1 MKTTVKKLSETKVVL
16 TIVVDRTELEAAE
29 QVALKKM
36 SRDVKVPG
44 FRKGHVPLSV
54 VAKNINPNALQ
65 EETLDNALS
74 KAVAEAFVGEKIQAI
89 ERPEVEVKKFVPGDT
104 LEFTAQATILPAVK
118 LPDYQKLKTK
128 RAEVKVVDTDADDII
143 SRMQENFAQKSEVDR
158 AAKEGDEV
166 VIDFIGK
173 KDGVEFDGGKAE
185 DYSLKIGSG
194 QFIPG
199 FEEGIVGHKAGDK
212 FDLELKFPKDYH
224 AKELADQKVS
234 FSVELKAVNE
244 SKLPELNDEFAAK
257 CGPFTSMDDLRKD
270 ILREVKEQ
278 KSRDSEEKFKDELVG
293 ELADK
298 IKVELPEILVDDQVR
313 SIEQDM
319 QQNLAYR
326 GLELDSYLS
335 TQGFSDKDDW
345 LAKEV
350 RPAAERRVKAGLV
363 LAELSKELKIDVS
376 HEELSAQIETMRQYY
391 GKDAKTAKQFDNPD
405 VHRDIAN
412 RLITDKTIAKL
423 VELNSK

>member
-128 RAEVKVVDTDADDII
+128 RAEVKVVDADADDII
-143 SRMQENFAQKSEVDR
+143 TRMQENFAEKTKVDR
-158 AAKEGDEV
+158 AVKGGDEV

-173 KDGVEFDGGKAE
+173 KDDVEFDGGKAE

-224 AKELADQKVS
+224 AKELADQKVT
-234 FSVELKAVNE
+234 FSVELKTVNE

-278 KSRDSEEKFKDELVG
+278 KNRDSEEKFKDELVG

-319 QQNLAYR
+319 QQNLTYR

>member
-1 MKTTVKKLSETKVVL
+1 MKKLSETKVVL

-104 LEFTAQATILPAVK
+104 LEFTAQATILPDVK

-128 RAEVKVVDTDADDII
+128 RAEVKVVDADADDII
-143 SRMQENFAQKSEVDR
+143 TRMQENFAQKSEVDR
-158 AAKEGDEV
+158 AAKVGDEV

-212 FDLELKFPKDYH
+212 FELELKFPKDYH

-293 ELADK
+293 ELADN
-298 IKVELPEILVDDQVR
+298 IRVELPEILVDDQVR

>member
-74 KAVAEAFVGEKIQAI
+74 KAVAEAFVGENIQAI

-128 RAEVKVVDTDADDII
+128 RTEVKVVDADADDII
-143 SRMQENFAQKSEVDR
+143 SRMQENFAEKTKVDR

-199 FEEGIVGHKAGDK
+199 FEDGIVGHKAGDK
-212 FDLELKFPKDYH
+212 FELELKFPKDYH

-298 IKVELPEILVDDQVR
+298 IKVELPQILVDDQVR

>member
-89 ERPEVEVKKFVPGDT
+89 ERPEVEVNKFVPGDT

-128 RAEVKVVDTDADDII
+128 RTEVKVVDADADDII
-143 SRMQENFAQKSEVDR
+143 TRMQENFAEKTKVDR
-158 AAKEGDEV
+158 AVKDGDEV
-166 VIDFIGK
+166 VMDFIGK
-173 KDGVEFDGGKAE
+173 KDDVEFDGGKAE

-212 FDLELKFPKDYH
+212 FDLELTFPKDYH
-224 AKELADQKVS
+224 AKELAGQKVT
-234 FSVELKAVNE
+234 FSVELKTVNE

-293 ELADK
+293 ELADN
-298 IKVELPEILVDDQVR
+298 IRVELPEILVDDQVR

-319 QQNLAYR
+319 QQNLTYR

-350 RPAAERRVKAGLV
+350 RPAAERRVKAGLA

-391 GKDAKTAKQFDNPD
+391 GKDTKTAKQFDNPD

>member
-54 VAKNINPNALQ
+54 VAKNINPNARQ

-89 ERPEVEVKKFVPGDT
+89 ERPEVEVNKFVPGDT

-128 RAEVKVVDTDADDII
+128 RAEVKVVDADADDII
-143 SRMQENFAQKSEVDR
+143 TRMQENFAEKTKVDR
-158 AAKEGDEV
+158 AVKGGDEV

-173 KDGVEFDGGKAE
+173 KDDVEFDGGKAE

-224 AKELADQKVS
+224 AKELAGQKVT
-234 FSVELKAVNE
+234 FSVELKTVNE

-278 KSRDSEEKFKDELVG
+278 KNRDSEEKFKDELVG

-319 QQNLAYR
+319 QQNLTYR

-363 LAELSKELKIDVS
+363 LAELSKELKTDVS

>member
-89 ERPEVEVKKFVPGDT
+89 ERPEVEVNKFVPGDT

-128 RAEVKVVDTDADDII
+128 RTEVKVVDADADDII
-143 SRMQENFAQKSEVDR
+143 TRMQENFAEKTKVDR
-158 AAKEGDEV
+158 AVKDGDEV
-166 VIDFIGK
+166 VMDFIGK
-173 KDGVEFDGGKAE
+173 KDDVEFDGGKAE

-224 AKELADQKVS
+224 AKELAGQKVT
-234 FSVELKAVNE
+234 FSVELKTVNE

-319 QQNLAYR
+319 QQNLTYR

>member
-128 RAEVKVVDTDADDII
+128 RAEVKVVDADADDII
-143 SRMQENFAQKSEVDR
+143 SRMQENFAEKTKVDR
-158 AAKEGDEV
+158 AAKDGDEV

-199 FEEGIVGHKAGDK
+199 FEDGIVGHKAGDK
-212 FDLELKFPKDYH
+212 FELELKFPKDYH
-224 AKELADQKVS
+224 AKELAGQKVA

-319 QQNLAYR
+319 QQNLTYR

-423 VELNSK
+423 AELNSK

>member
-89 ERPEVEVKKFVPGDT
+89 ERPEVEVNKFVPGDT

-128 RAEVKVVDTDADDII
+128 RTEVKVVDADADDII
-143 SRMQENFAQKSEVDR
+143 TRMQENFAEKTKVDR
-158 AAKEGDEV
+158 AVNDGDEV
-166 VIDFIGK
+166 VMDFIGK
-173 KDGVEFDGGKAE
+173 KDDVEFDGGKAE

-224 AKELADQKVS
+224 AKELAGQKVT
-234 FSVELKAVNE
+234 FSVELKTVNE

-319 QQNLAYR
+319 QQNLTYR

>member
-104 LEFTAQATILPAVK
+104 LEFTAQATILPAIK

-128 RAEVKVVDTDADDII
+128 RTEVKVVDADADDII
-143 SRMQENFAQKSEVDR
+143 TRMQENFAEKTKVDR
-158 AAKEGDEV
+158 AVKDGDEV

-173 KDGVEFDGGKAE
+173 KDDVEFDGGKAE

-212 FDLELKFPKDYH
+212 FELELKFPKDYH
-224 AKELADQKVS
+224 AKELAGQKVA

-278 KSRDSEEKFKDELVG
+278 KNRDSEEKFKDELVG

-319 QQNLAYR
+319 QQNLTYR

>member
-1 MKTTVKKLSETKVVL
+1 M
-16 TIVVDRTELEAAE
+16 
-29 QVALKKM
+29 
-36 SRDVKVPG
+36 
-44 FRKGHVPLSV
+44 
-54 VAKNINPNALQ
+54 
-65 EETLDNALS
+65 
-74 KAVAEAFVGEKIQAI
+74 
-89 ERPEVEVKKFVPGDT
+89 
-104 LEFTAQATILPAVK
+104 PAVK

-128 RAEVKVVDTDADDII
+128 RTEVKVVDADADDII
-143 SRMQENFAQKSEVDR
+143 TRMQENFAEKTKVDR
-158 AAKEGDEV
+158 AVKEGDEV
-166 VIDFIGK
+166 VMDFIGK
-173 KDGVEFDGGKAE
+173 KDDVEFDGGKAE

-224 AKELADQKVS
+224 AKELAGQKVT
-234 FSVELKAVNE
+234 FSVELKTVNE

-319 QQNLAYR
+319 QQNLTYR

>member
-16 TIVVDRTELEAAE
+16 TIVVDRTEIEAAE

-89 ERPEVEVKKFVPGDT
+89 ERPEVEVNKFVPGDT

-128 RAEVKVVDTDADDII
+128 RTEVKVVDADADDII
-143 SRMQENFAQKSEVDR
+143 TRMQENFAEKTKVDR
-158 AAKEGDEV
+158 AVKDGDEV
-166 VIDFIGK
+166 VMDFIGK
-173 KDGVEFDGGKAE
+173 KDDVEFDGGKAE

-224 AKELADQKVS
+224 AKELAGQKVT
-234 FSVELKAVNE
+234 FSVELKTVNE

-319 QQNLAYR
+319 QQNLTYR

>member
-89 ERPEVEVKKFVPGDT
+89 ERPEVEVKKFIPGDT

-128 RAEVKVVDTDADDII
+128 RAEVKVVDADADDII

-158 AAKEGDEV
+158 AAKDGDEV

-212 FDLELKFPKDYH
+212 FELELKFPKDYH
-224 AKELADQKVS
+224 AKELAGQKVA

>member
-1 MKTTVKKLSETKVVL
+1 MVL

-89 ERPEVEVKKFVPGDT
+89 ERPEVEVNKFVPGDT

-128 RAEVKVVDTDADDII
+128 RTEVKVVDADADDII
-143 SRMQENFAQKSEVDR
+143 TRMQENFAEKTKVDR
-158 AAKEGDEV
+158 AVKEGDEV

-173 KDGVEFDGGKAE
+173 KDDVEFDGGKAE

-224 AKELADQKVS
+224 AKELAGQKVT
-234 FSVELKAVNE
+234 FSVELKTVNE

-319 QQNLAYR
+319 QQNLTYR

>member
-128 RAEVKVVDTDADDII
+128 RAEVKVVDADADDII
-143 SRMQENFAQKSEVDR
+143 TRMQENFAEKTKVDR
-158 AAKEGDEV
+158 AVKEGDEV

-173 KDGVEFDGGKAE
+173 KDDVEFDGGKAE

-224 AKELADQKVS
+224 AKELAGQKVT
-234 FSVELKAVNE
+234 FSVELKTVNE

-278 KSRDSEEKFKDELVG
+278 KNRDSEEKFKDELVG

-319 QQNLAYR
+319 QQNLTYR

-423 VELNSK
+423 AELNSK

>member
-128 RAEVKVVDTDADDII
+128 RAEVKVVDADADDII
-143 SRMQENFAQKSEVDR
+143 SRMQENFSEKTKVDR

-199 FEEGIVGHKAGDK
+199 FEEGIVGHRAGDK

-224 AKELADQKVS
+224 AKELAGQKVT
-234 FSVELKAVNE
+234 FSVELKTVNE

-319 QQNLAYR
+319 QQNLTYR

>member
-128 RAEVKVVDTDADDII
+128 RAEVKVVDADADDII
-143 SRMQENFAQKSEVDR
+143 SRMQENFAEKTKVDR

-199 FEEGIVGHKAGDK
+199 FEDGIVGHKAGDK
-212 FDLELKFPKDYH
+212 FELELKFPKDYH
-224 AKELADQKVS
+224 AKELAGQKVT
-234 FSVELKAVNE
+234 FSVELKTVNE

-319 QQNLAYR
+319 QQNLTYR

>member
-1 MKTTVKKLSETKVVL
+1 M
-16 TIVVDRTELEAAE
+16 
-29 QVALKKM
+29 
-36 SRDVKVPG
+36 
-44 FRKGHVPLSV
+44 
-54 VAKNINPNALQ
+54 
-65 EETLDNALS
+65 
-74 KAVAEAFVGEKIQAI
+74 
-89 ERPEVEVKKFVPGDT
+89 
-104 LEFTAQATILPAVK
+104 
-118 LPDYQKLKTK
+118 
-128 RAEVKVVDTDADDII
+128 
-143 SRMQENFAQKSEVDR
+143 
-158 AAKEGDEV
+158 
-166 VIDFIGK
+166 
-173 KDGVEFDGGKAE
+173 
-185 DYSLKIGSG
+185 
-194 QFIPG
+194 
-199 FEEGIVGHKAGDK
+199 AG
-212 FDLELKFPKDYH
+212 
-224 AKELADQKVS
+224 QKVT
-234 FSVELKAVNE
+234 FSVELKTVNE

-319 QQNLAYR
+319 QQNLTYR

>member
-128 RAEVKVVDTDADDII
+128 RAEVKVVDADADDII
-143 SRMQENFAQKSEVDR
+143 TRMQENFAEKTKVDR
-158 AAKEGDEV
+158 AVKDGDEV
-166 VIDFIGK
+166 VMDFIGK
-173 KDGVEFDGGKAE
+173 KDDVEFDGGKAE

-224 AKELADQKVS
+224 AKELAGQKVT
-234 FSVELKAVNE
+234 FSVELKTVNE

-319 QQNLAYR
+319 QQNLTYR

>member
-128 RAEVKVVDTDADDII
+128 RAEVKVVDADADDII
-143 SRMQENFAQKSEVDR
+143 SRMQENFAEKTKVDR

-224 AKELADQKVS
+224 AKELAGQKVT
-234 FSVELKAVNE
+234 FSVELKTVNE

-278 KSRDSEEKFKDELVG
+278 KNRDSEEKFKDELVG

-319 QQNLAYR
+319 QQNLTYR

>member
-1 MKTTVKKLSETKVVL
+1 
-16 TIVVDRTELEAAE
+16 
-29 QVALKKM
+29 
-36 SRDVKVPG
+36 
-44 FRKGHVPLSV
+44 
-54 VAKNINPNALQ
+54 
-65 EETLDNALS
+65 
-74 KAVAEAFVGEKIQAI
+74 
-89 ERPEVEVKKFVPGDT
+89 
-104 LEFTAQATILPAVK
+104 
-118 LPDYQKLKTK
+118 
-128 RAEVKVVDTDADDII
+128 
-143 SRMQENFAQKSEVDR
+143 
-158 AAKEGDEV
+158 
-166 VIDFIGK
+166 
-173 KDGVEFDGGKAE
+173 
-185 DYSLKIGSG
+185 
-194 QFIPG
+194 
-199 FEEGIVGHKAGDK
+199 
-212 FDLELKFPKDYH
+212 
-224 AKELADQKVS
+224 
-234 FSVELKAVNE
+234 
-244 SKLPELNDEFAAK
+244 
-257 CGPFTSMDDLRKD
+257 MDDLRKD

-298 IKVELPEILVDDQVR
+298 IKVELPQILVDDQVR

-319 QQNLAYR
+319 QQNLNYR

>member
-104 LEFTAQATILPAVK
+104 LEFTAQATILPDVK

-143 SRMQENFAQKSEVDR
+143 SRMQENFAEKTKVDR

-199 FEEGIVGHKAGDK
+199 FEDGIVGHKAGDK
-212 FDLELKFPKDYH
+212 FELELKFPKDYH
-224 AKELADQKVS
+224 AKELAGQKVA

-335 TQGFSDKDDW
+335 TQGFSD
-345 LAKEV
+345 
-350 RPAAERRVKAGLV
+350 
-363 LAELSKELKIDVS
+363 
-376 HEELSAQIETMRQYY
+376 
-391 GKDAKTAKQFDNPD
+391 
-405 VHRDIAN
+405 
-412 RLITDKTIAKL
+412 
-423 VELNSK
+423 

>member
-89 ERPEVEVKKFVPGDT
+89 ERPEVEVNKFVPGDT

-128 RAEVKVVDTDADDII
+128 RTEVKVVDADADEII
-143 SRMQENFAQKSEVDR
+143 TRMQENFAEKTKVDR
-158 AAKEGDEV
+158 AVKDGDEV
-166 VIDFIGK
+166 VMDFIGK
-173 KDGVEFDGGKAE
+173 KDDVEFDGGKAE

-224 AKELADQKVS
+224 AKELAGQKVT
-234 FSVELKAVNE
+234 FSVELKTVNE

-278 KSRDSEEKFKDELVG
+278 KNRDSEEKFKDELVG

-363 LAELSKELKIDVS
+363 LAELSRELKIDVS

>member
-89 ERPEVEVKKFVPGDT
+89 EQPEVEVNKFVPGDT

-128 RAEVKVVDTDADDII
+128 RTEVKVVDADADDII
-143 SRMQENFAQKSEVDR
+143 TRMQENFAEKTKVDR
-158 AAKEGDEV
+158 AVKDGDEV

-173 KDGVEFDGGKAE
+173 KDDVEFDGGKAE

-212 FDLELKFPKDYH
+212 FELELKFPKDYH
-224 AKELADQKVS
+224 AKELAGQKVT
-234 FSVELKAVNE
+234 FSVELKTVNE

-319 QQNLAYR
+319 QQNLTYR

>member
-104 LEFTAQATILPAVK
+104 LEFTAQATILPDVK

-128 RAEVKVVDTDADDII
+128 RAEVKVVDADADDII

-158 AAKEGDEV
+158 AAKDGDEV

-199 FEEGIVGHKAGDK
+199 FEDGIVGHKAGDK
-212 FDLELKFPKDYH
+212 FELELKFPKDYH
-224 AKELADQKVS
+224 AKELAGQKVT
-234 FSVELKAVNE
+234 FSVELKTVNE

-278 KSRDSEEKFKDELVG
+278 KNRDSEEKFKDELVG

>member
-104 LEFTAQATILPAVK
+104 LEFTARATILPAVK

-128 RAEVKVVDTDADDII
+128 RAEVKVVDADADDII

-173 KDGVEFDGGKAE
+173 KDDVEFDGGKAE

-212 FDLELKFPKDYH
+212 FELELKFPKDYH
-224 AKELADQKVS
+224 AKELAGQKVT
-234 FSVELKAVNE
+234 FSVELKTVNE

-278 KSRDSEEKFKDELVG
+278 KSRDSEEKFRDELVG

-319 QQNLAYR
+319 QQNLTYR

>member
-89 ERPEVEVKKFVPGDT
+89 ERPEVEVNKFVPGDT

-128 RAEVKVVDTDADDII
+128 RAEVKVVDADADDII
-143 SRMQENFAQKSEVDR
+143 SRMQENFSEKTKVDR

-173 KDGVEFDGGKAE
+173 KDDVEFDGGKAE

-224 AKELADQKVS
+224 AKELAGQKVT
-234 FSVELKAVNE
+234 FSVELKTVNE

-278 KSRDSEEKFKDELVG
+278 KNRDSEEKFKDELVG

-319 QQNLAYR
+319 QQNLTYR

-423 VELNSK
+423 AELNSK

>member
-1 MKTTVKKLSETKVVL
+1 MKKLSETKVVL

-89 ERPEVEVKKFVPGDT
+89 ERPEVEVKKFIPGDT

-143 SRMQENFAQKSEVDR
+143 SRMQENFAEKTKVDR
-158 AAKEGDEV
+158 AVKGGDEV

-173 KDGVEFDGGKAE
+173 KDDVEFDGGKAE

-199 FEEGIVGHKAGDK
+199 FDEGIVGHKAGDK

-224 AKELADQKVS
+224 AKELAGQKVT
-234 FSVELKAVNE
+234 FSVELKTVNE

-298 IKVELPEILVDDQVR
+298 IKVELPQILVDDQVR